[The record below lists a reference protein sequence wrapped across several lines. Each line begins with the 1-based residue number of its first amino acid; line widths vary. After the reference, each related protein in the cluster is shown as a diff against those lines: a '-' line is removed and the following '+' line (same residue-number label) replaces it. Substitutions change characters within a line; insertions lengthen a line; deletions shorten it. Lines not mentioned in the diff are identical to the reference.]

1 MLSFRSERRAVMT
14 LAPRPASHVVAGP
27 GDAAVAM
34 VSAGTAIA
42 RYAFSVT
49 ARTALDL
56 VPLPRLRRAVQ
67 PRRWPATVARE
78 AASALRTA
86 ERQLSELADVL
97 LPWVAREVLS
107 RLDVVELVREFVDV
121 DRIAARLD
129 VDAVAA
135 RLDVAAVV
143 ERVDL
148 DGIAAG
154 LDLNTLV
161 EKVDIARVI
170 DRLDLDEIVG
180 RVDIDRVIA
189 TLDLDRVIDRVDVD
203 RVAARLDLDPVIERA
218 NVVAIARYVIEA
230 LDLPELI
237 RSSTASVTA
246 ETVRG
251 VRDQGV
257 DADRAVER
265 VVDRLLLR
273 RHGRHDGDAGVRP

>member
-1 MLSFRSERRAVMT
+1 MT
-14 LAPRPASHVVAGP
+14 LAPRPAPHVVAGP

-67 PRRWPATVARE
+67 PRRWPATAARE

-86 ERQLSELADVL
+86 EQQLSELADVL

-230 LDLPELI
+230 IDLPELI

-265 VVDRLLLR
+265 VVDRLL
-273 RHGRHDGDAGVRP
+273 

>member
-27 GDAAVAM
+27 ADAAVAM

-86 ERQLSELADVL
+86 EQQLSELADVL

-121 DRIAARLD
+121 DRIAASLD

-170 DRLDLDEIVG
+170 DRVDLDEIVG
-180 RVDIDRVIA
+180 RVGMRRVIA
-189 TLDLDRVIDRVDVD
+189 TPDLDRVIERVVGGRGGEDRDVLVGRVNIDRFIASLALDRVIGGVDVD
-203 RVAARLDLDPVIERA
+203 RVAPRLDLDPVIE
-218 NVVAIARYVIEA
+218 
-230 LDLPELI
+230 
-237 RSSTASVTA
+237 
-246 ETVRG
+246 
-251 VRDQGV
+251 
-257 DADRAVER
+257 
-265 VVDRLLLR
+265 
-273 RHGRHDGDAGVRP
+273 

>member
-1 MLSFRSERRAVMT
+1 MT
-14 LAPRPASHVVAGP
+14 LAPRPASHAVAGP
-27 GDAAVAM
+27 TDAAAALA
-34 VSAGTAIA
+34 SAGTAIA

-56 VPLPRLRRAVQ
+56 VPLPRLRRAVH
-67 PRRWPATVARE
+67 PRSWSAAARE

-86 ERQLSELADVL
+86 EQQLSELADVL
-97 LPWVAREVLS
+97 LPWLAREVLS
-107 RLDVVELVREFVDV
+107 RLDVVDLVREYVDI
-121 DRIAARLD
+121 DRIAAGLD

-135 RLDVAAVV
+135 RLDIDSVI

-161 EKVDIARVI
+161 EKVDVARVI
-170 DRLDLDEIVG
+170 DRVDLDEIVS
-180 RVDIDRVIA
+180 RVDIDRVVA
-189 TLDLDRVIDRVDVD
+189 TVDLDRVIDRVDVD

-230 LDLPELI
+230 IDLPELI

-265 VVDRLLLR
+265 VMDRLLLR
-273 RHGRHDGDAGVRP
+273 RHGRHDGAPEVRG